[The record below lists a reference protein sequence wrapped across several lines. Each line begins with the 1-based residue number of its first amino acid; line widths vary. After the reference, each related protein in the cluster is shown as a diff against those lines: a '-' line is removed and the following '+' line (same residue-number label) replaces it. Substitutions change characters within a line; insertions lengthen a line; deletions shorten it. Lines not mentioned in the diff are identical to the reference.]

1 MADNMEVIISAIDEA
16 SEVFSTIASSCEEM
30 MSDITESATEASE
43 GIDDIGIAADDIESS
58 ISDIDSSTIED
69 VGNAAS
75 DAAGGVDGLGDALGG
90 ASDAADQ
97 LGNSM
102 GVIEGTMLLGA
113 AEQIGNLAGNTE
125 GMAQEMNNASI
136 AVGQLA
142 TNVGMAEPQMVDL
155 INNISNATFPQS
167 EAMAY
172 VNALNQMGV
181 SANQLG
187 SAATNMDRIN
197 DATHIGYE
205 ASIQLTQGLQSVGI
219 SADQL
224 PTAFNAIAYAQ
235 DNVTG
240 GAQTMSTVFKRQA
253 ATINEYGLSADQ
265 VVLIMQKLSEQGVQG
280 MKMGS
285 ELSNVLK
292 ENNGDISAIEKS
304 LGMQSG
310 ALENA
315 AEATGAYEGQLQK
328 LANEEAEH
336 KTILDQIGA
345 AWEDVTLKLSGV
357 LSPAAS
363 AISAIGEVGS
373 LGMSIKGIK
382 ELSTT
387 FTQLKETKY
396 GMAAANYAQAASET
410 VLSTATAAYGTVVGV
425 LTGEIGLAEA
435 ATMAWNAVLAMNP
448 LVLVAVAAVALAVA
462 VYEVG
467 KAFGWWTDVS
477 SMLDAIWAGIQ
488 RLWSAFINHPD
499 VQGFLNAMG
508 QAWNAILPF
517 IQSAFSLVMSFF
529 NNANS
534 SGRFDIVRALI
545 DGIGLAWQQIT
556 MPIRLVITVVKL
568 LWTTVNTA
576 GARIHATVNRIRTY
590 FANLPSRIRGAIASL
605 VSIITAPFRNAY
617 TGVKDAID
625 DIKNYVSGI
634 PGAVSGALSG
644 LANTIT
650 KPFSDAYNRIVKVV
664 DDIKAK
670 AKQIPVI
677 GGAFGGEDLPLGGA
691 YGGIDLPMNNIT
703 YTNGTLRVTNDV
715 NLTLDLRNVPNNVD
729 ETTLK
734 NVLLEGLTDKEVLS
748 ILVNNNDFQTLDKRA
763 KDRIMMRNNRAR
775 GV

>member
-30 MSDITESATEASE
+30 MSDITSSATEASE
-43 GIDDIGIAADDIESS
+43 GIDEIGIAADDIESS
-58 ISDIDSSTIED
+58 ISDIDSSNIED

-102 GVIEGTMLLGA
+102 GVIEGSMLLGA
-113 AEQIGNLAGNTE
+113 AEQIGKLAGNTE

-363 AISAIGEVGS
+363 AVSAIGEVGS

-396 GMAAANYAQAASET
+396 GIAAANYAQAASEG
-410 VLSTATAAYGTVVGV
+410 VLSAATSAYGTVVAV

-448 LVLVAVAAVALAVA
+448 LALVAIAAVALAVA

-467 KAFGWWTDVS
+467 KAFGWWTDVG
-477 SMLDAIWAGIQ
+477 SMIDAIWAGIQ
-488 RLWSAFINHPD
+488 RLWNAFINHPD
-499 VQGFLNAMG
+499 VQSFLSVLST
-508 QAWNAILPF
+508 AWNIL
-517 IQSAFSLVMSFF
+517 SNAVGRAVSWVMSFF
-529 NNANS
+529 QTNN
-534 SGRFDIVRALI
+534 SGNFDIVRALI
-545 DGIGLAWQQIT
+545 DGIGIAWQIIT
-556 MPIRLVITVVKL
+556 TPIRNVITVIKL
-568 LWTTVNTA
+568 LWTTMRTA
-576 GARIHATVNRIRTY
+576 GTNIRGVINNIRTWFAQLPGRIR
-590 FANLPSRIRGAIASL
+590 SAISTL
-605 VSIITAPFRNAY
+605 VSIITAPFKNAY
-617 TGVKDAID
+617 SGVTKAVD

-677 GGAFGGEDLPLGGA
+677 GGAFGGPELA
-691 YGGIDLPMNNIT
+691 YGGLDLLDSPNYTSTNNDNLKVDIT
-703 YTNGTLRVTNDV
+703 QDINMV
-715 NLTLDLRNVPNNVD
+715 LDLRNVPSGMD
-729 ETTLK
+729 ENMLK
-734 NVLLEGLTDKEVLS
+734 SALNETVQSKEF
-748 ILVNNNDFQTLDKRA
+748 IQQLVNNSDFQSLDQKVKA
-763 KDRIMMRNNRAR
+763 RISARNNRAR